1 MRKQKTVKKK
11 PKKLHKDEID
21 LQNSI
26 KHRNYIIKRRS
37 KFREYWDYIV
47 MTLAIYNCI
56 WTPLTVSFVWA
67 IEQDDKPVFKVVE
80 WIILI
85 IYTADIII

>member
-56 WTPLTVSFVWA
+56 WTPLTVSFEWA
-67 IEQDDKPVFKVVE
+67 IIQDDKPVFKVVE

-85 IYTADIII
+85 IYTVDIII